1 MRCFMNKDTAILC
14 VIGALLFI
22 MMVSWIINLVRAAK
36 NKRPLRWLGRVVYMS
51 GILCI
56 NLNAIRS
63 WRIYENSVGIII
75 AAHAIALFSILSAL
89 VRSERHRNENDK
101 P

>member
-1 MRCFMNKDTAILC
+1 MNQDMAILC
-14 VIGALLFI
+14 VIGALLLI
-22 MMVSWIINLVRAAK
+22 MMISWIINLVRAAK
-36 NKRPLRWLGRVVYMS
+36 NKQPLRWLGRIVYIS

-56 NLNAIRS
+56 GLNAIRS
-63 WRIYENSVGIII
+63 WRIYENSAGIII

-89 VRSERHRNENDK
+89 IRSERQHNEQSK

>member
-1 MRCFMNKDTAILC
+1 MNQDMAILC
-14 VIGALLFI
+14 VIGALLLI
-22 MMVSWIINLVRAAK
+22 MMISWIINLVRAAK
-36 NKRPLRWLGRVVYMS
+36 NKQPLRWLGRIVYIS

-63 WRIYENSVGIII
+63 WQIYENSAGIII

-89 VRSERHRNENDK
+89 IRSERQHNEQSK

>member
-1 MRCFMNKDTAILC
+1 MNQDMAILC
-14 VIGALLFI
+14 VIGALLLI
-22 MMVSWIINLVRAAK
+22 MMISWIINVVRAAK
-36 NKRPLRWLGRVVYMS
+36 NKQPLRWLGRIVYIS

-63 WRIYENSVGIII
+63 WQIYENSAGIII

-89 VRSERHRNENDK
+89 IRSERQHNEQSK

>member
-1 MRCFMNKDTAILC
+1 MNQDMAILC
-14 VIGALLFI
+14 VIGALLLI
-22 MMVSWIINLVRAAK
+22 MMISWTINLVRAAK
-36 NKRPLRWLGRVVYMS
+36 NKQPLRWLGRIVYIS

-56 NLNAIRS
+56 GLNAIRS
-63 WRIYENSVGIII
+63 WRIYENSAGIII

-89 VRSERHRNENDK
+89 IRSERQHNEQSK

>member
-1 MRCFMNKDTAILC
+1 MDQDTTILC
-14 VIGALLFI
+14 IIGALLFI
-22 MMVSWIINLVRAAK
+22 MLVSWIINLVRAAK
-36 NKRPLRWLGRVVYMS
+36 DKRPLRWLGRIVYIS

-63 WRIYENSVGIII
+63 WRIYENSPGVVI
-75 AAHAIALFSILSAL
+75 AAHAIALFSIVSAF
-89 VRSERHRNENDK
+89 VRSERQPDENDK

>member
-1 MRCFMNKDTAILC
+1 MDQDTTILC
-14 VIGALLFI
+14 IIGALLFI
-22 MMVSWIINLVRAAK
+22 MLVSWIINLVRAAK
-36 NKRPLRWLGRVVYMS
+36 DKRPLRWLGRIVYIS

-63 WRIYENSVGIII
+63 WRIYENSPGIVI
-75 AAHAIALFSILSAL
+75 AAHAIALFSIVSAF
-89 VRSERHRNENDK
+89 VQSERKPDENDK

>member
-1 MRCFMNKDTAILC
+1 MNQDMAILF
-14 VIGALLFI
+14 VIGALLLI
-22 MMVSWIINLVRAAK
+22 MMISWIINLVRAAK
-36 NKRPLRWLGRVVYMS
+36 NKQPLRWLGRIVYIS

-56 NLNAIRS
+56 GLNAIRS
-63 WRIYENSVGIII
+63 WRIYENSAGIII

-89 VRSERHRNENDK
+89 IRSERQHNEQSK